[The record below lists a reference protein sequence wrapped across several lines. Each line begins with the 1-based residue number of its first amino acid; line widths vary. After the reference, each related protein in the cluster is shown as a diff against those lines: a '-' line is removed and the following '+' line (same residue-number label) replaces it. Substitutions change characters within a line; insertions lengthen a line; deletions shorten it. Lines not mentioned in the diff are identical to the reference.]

1 MAKKSGLGRGLDAL
15 FADAAPINAEE
26 LSPAETPAKKAAAP
40 KAKAAGAD
48 SEDRVLYIDINDI
61 RPNSAQPRK
70 NFDEEK
76 LAELANSIK
85 ANGVIQPLIVRESKA
100 GYELVAGERRWRA
113 SRLAGL
119 RTVPC
124 ILRNFDDRQNAIVAI
139 IENMQR
145 EDLDPIEEAL
155 GLKSMTEKYGFTQ
168 EQVSESLGRSRTYIA
183 NSIRLLKLPKEIQ
196 QYVSSGQM
204 SAAHGRTIINIPDK
218 AKQKEIADKIIRN
231 DLSVRA
237 TERLAEKV
245 KDELKPDRRKRKKT
259 ASDDKARSAEI
270 TAVERELMTITGTKV
285 HIDGDESKGKIELEY
300 YSLEELNRL
309 IDTLRDAFK

>member
-1 MAKKSGLGRGLDAL
+1 MAKSKGLGRGLDAL
-15 FADAAPINAEE
+15 FADAVPVNVETDSESASGTE
-26 LSPAETPAKKAAAP
+26 AET
-40 KAKAAGAD
+40 GSSGD
-48 SEDRVLYIDINDI
+48 YDRILYIDINDI
-61 RPNSAQPRK
+61 RPNSAQPRL

-76 LAELANSIK
+76 LAELASSIK
-85 ANGVIQPLIVRESKA
+85 TNGVITPLIVRESA
-100 GYELVAGERRWRA
+100 NGYELVAGERRWRA
-113 SRLAGL
+113 SRQAGL

-124 ILRNFDDRQNAIVAI
+124 IVRDFDDRQNAIVAI

-155 GLKSMTEKYGFTQ
+155 GLRSMTEKYGFTQ
-168 EQVSESLGRSRTYIA
+168 EQVSASLGRSRTYIT
-183 NSIRLLKLPKEIQ
+183 NSIRLLKLPEEIQ
-196 QYVSSGQM
+196 KYVSSGQM

-245 KDELKPDRRKRKKT
+245 KDELRPERKKRKKHKE
-259 ASDDKARSAEI
+259 ASAEEKARAAEI
-270 TAVERELMTITGTKV
+270 AAVEQELMTLTGTRV
-285 HIDGDESKGKIELEY
+285 HIEGDAGKGKIELEY
-300 YSLEELNRL
+300 YSLEELNRI

>member
-15 FADAAPINAEE
+15 FADAAPIIEE
-26 LSPAETPAKKAAAP
+26 PAAAETPSKVKGKKE
-40 KAKAAGAD
+40 KAVTTE

-61 RPNSAQPRK
+61 KPNSAQPRK

-76 LAELANSIK
+76 LAELANSIR
-85 ANGVIQPLIVRESKA
+85 ANGVIQPLIVRESA
-100 GYELVAGERRWRA
+100 SGYELVAGERRWRA
-113 SRLAGL
+113 SRQAGL

-183 NSIRLLKLPKEIQ
+183 NSIRLLKLPEEIQ

-245 KDELKPDRRKRKKT
+245 KDELKPERRRRKK
-259 ASDDKARSAEI
+259 AAADDKAKSAEI
-270 TAVERELMTITGTKV
+270 AAVERELMTLTGTKV
-285 HIDGDESKGKIELEY
+285 RIDGDDSKGKIELEY
-300 YSLEELNRL
+300 YSLDELNRL